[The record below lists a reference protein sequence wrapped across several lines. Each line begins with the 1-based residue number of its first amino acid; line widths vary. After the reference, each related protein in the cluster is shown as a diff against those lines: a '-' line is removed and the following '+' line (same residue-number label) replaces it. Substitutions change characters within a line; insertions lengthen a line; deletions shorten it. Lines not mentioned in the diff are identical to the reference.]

1 VNKELQKQKSD
12 VVIDVGNTR
21 MKLALFT
28 DSKLDG
34 VISISNKSKK
44 KVLEVI
50 DESSAHRAIMSN
62 VSKLRESLLKGLD
75 ERLEFILMTPKIK
88 VPIKVDYK
96 SVNTLGTD
104 RLANAVCA
112 AKFYHRKN
120 VLVIDFGTCIK
131 YDLVSEDG
139 TYLGGAIAPGLQMRF
154 KSMSKMTKRLPLIE
168 NWKYHEKTWPGNTT
182 RGSMVAGVMQGVEAE
197 ILHYIEEGNNRY
209 DNLVVVATG
218 GDYIYFEKA
227 FKNII
232 FADPYLTL
240 RGLHE
245 ILIYNMG

>member
-1 VNKELQKQKSD
+1 MNKEAQKQKSD

-21 MKLALFT
+21 MKVALFT

-34 VISISNKSKK
+34 VLSVSNKSTK
-44 KVLEVI
+44 KVLDVI
-50 DESSAHRAIMSN
+50 DESSASRAIMSN
-62 VSKLRESLLKGLD
+62 VSKLKAGLLDGLD
-75 ERLEFILMTPKIK
+75 QRLEFILMTSKIK
-88 VPIKVDYK
+88 VPVKIDYK
-96 SVNTLGTD
+96 SVSTLGTD
-104 RLANAVCA
+104 RLANAVFA
-112 AKFYHRKN
+112 SKFYHQRN

-131 YDLVSEDG
+131 YDLIREDG

-168 NWKYHEKTWPGNTT
+168 SWRNSEKVWPGNTT

-218 GDYIYFEKA
+218 GDFTYFEKA

>member
-1 VNKELQKQKSD
+1 MNKEAQKQKSD

-21 MKLALFT
+21 MKVALFT

-34 VISISNKSKK
+34 VLSISNKSTK

-50 DESSAHRAIMSN
+50 DESSATRAIMSN
-62 VSKLRESLLKGLD
+62 VSKLREGLLKGLD
-75 ERLEFILMTPKIK
+75 ERLEFILMTPKINVPVK
-88 VPIKVDYK
+88 VNYKTVD
-96 SVNTLGTD
+96 TLGTD
-104 RLANAVCA
+104 RLANAVFA
-112 AKFYHRKN
+112 SKFYHGKN

-131 YDLVSEDG
+131 YDLVREDG
-139 TYLGGAIAPGLQMRF
+139 TFLGGAIAPGLQMRF
-154 KSMSKMTKRLPLIE
+154 KCMSKMTRRLPLIE
-168 NWKYHEKTWPGNTT
+168 NWRSSDKVWPGNTT
-182 RGSMVAGVMQGVEAE
+182 KGSMVAGVMQGLEAE
-197 ILHYIEEGNNRY
+197 IMHYIEEGNNRF
-209 DNLVVVATG
+209 DNLSVVATG
-218 GDYIYFEKA
+218 GDYAYFEKA

>member
-1 VNKELQKQKSD
+1 MNKEQQKQQSD

-21 MKLALFT
+21 MKVALFT
-28 DSKLDG
+28 DSKIDG
-34 VISISNKSKK
+34 VLSISNKATK

-50 DESSAHRAIMSN
+50 DESSARRAIMSN
-62 VSKLRESLLKGLD
+62 VSKLRQELLDGLD
-75 ERLEFILMTPKIK
+75 DRLEFILMTPKIK
-88 VPIKVDYK
+88 VPIKVDYR
-96 SVNTLGTD
+96 STGTLGTD

-112 AKFYHRKN
+112 AKFHHKRN

-131 YDLVSEDG
+131 YDLVREDG

-168 NWKYHEKTWPGNTT
+168 NWRNSDKAWPGTT
-182 RGSMVAGVMQGVEAE
+182 TKGSMVAGVMQGVEAE

-218 GDYIYFEKA
+218 GDFTYFEKA